1 MGELVFCSI
10 CSMSVG
16 VRLVCSF
23 LMLLHIMLSILP
35 FLTSNVGTVANFFQ
49 FVFCSNTSAYKETN
63 FKDPLPVV
71 SVSCNLIQSFLSGLC
86 VPYCMVANLILLVS
100 NASLLVSGWS
110 TKWLSLSYTI
120 VNMATAAQMVGF
132 GTFVI
137 YHFMDRQ
144 EVVLLQIFVLLILLI
159 ISGILYPHVFC
170 TECLEH
176 FYRYDGIQEEV

>member
-1 MGELVFCSI
+1 MGELVF

-16 VRLVCSF
+16 VRLVCS
-23 LMLLHIMLSILP
+23 LLLLLHIMLAILP
-35 FLTSNVGTVANFFQ
+35 FLTSNIGTLANLCQ

-100 NASLLVSGWS
+100 NASLLVTGWS